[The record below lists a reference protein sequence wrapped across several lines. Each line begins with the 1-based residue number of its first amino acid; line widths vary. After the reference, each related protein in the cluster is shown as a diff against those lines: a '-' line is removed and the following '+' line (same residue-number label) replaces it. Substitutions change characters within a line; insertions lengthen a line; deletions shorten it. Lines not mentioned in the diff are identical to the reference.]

1 MNQSNHG
8 QSPRPVVACA
18 AYSPAPRAHLPSLRI
33 AALRPALRI
42 VAALVSFSAFSAMPA
57 FFGLRLITLD
67 NTSYQGFPCSN

>member
-42 VAALVSFSAFSAMPA
+42 VAALVSFSVRFVMSIYLALAGTVNASQFS
-57 FFGLRLITLD
+57 
-67 NTSYQGFPCSN
+67 